1 MKFAK
6 HLNPARAKLRDAIDA
21 RVAANADQAKAQA
34 EIDRL
39 SRFSTAAADARAALD
54 RFDAEHNAAFAAWAE
69 SFDGDVAGAPRPD
82 AEKRNAL
89 VSAVEDAE
97 IAARAAEHAKAR
109 PAAAASAAGERGS
122 VASRGVFLATKLA
135 LIDEAEKMFTEMR
148 AAIAA
153 AHDCK
158 YRVDAAR
165 SVILSG
171 LDSSD
176 PSTREVLMALET
188 FDRERTSAEGRPM
201 PLDFNPHF
209 ADWKRFEAWLAVD
222 STASIDDESP
232 ISISPPPAFANV
244 LDPVLATASAVD
256 SFDSQ
261 SVQR

>member
-1 MKFAK
+1 MKFTR
-6 HLNPARAKLRDAIDA
+6 HLNPARARLRDAIDA
-21 RVAANADQAKAQA
+21 RAAANAEQAKAQA

-39 SRFSTAAADARAALD
+39 SRFSAAAADARAALD
-54 RFDAEHNAAFAAWAE
+54 RFDSEHNAAFAAWAE

-82 AEKRNAL
+82 TAMRSTL

-109 PAAAASAAGERGS
+109 PAAAASAAGDRAS
-122 VASRGVFLATKLA
+122 VAYKGAWLATKLA
-135 LIDEAEKMFTEMR
+135 LIDEAEKMLAEMR

-153 AHDCK
+153 AVDCK
-158 YRVDAAR
+158 SRVDAAR

-201 PLDFNPHF
+201 PLDFNPHL
-209 ADWKRFEAWLAVD
+209 ADWKRFEARLAVD

-232 ISISPPPAFANV
+232 ISISPTAAFANV
-244 LDPVLATASAVD
+244 LDPVLAAASAVD
-256 SFDSQ
+256 SFDSL

>member
-1 MKFAK
+1 MKFQK
-6 HLNPARAKLRDAIDA
+6 NLTPARARLRDAIDA
-21 RVAANADQAKAQA
+21 RAAADADQSKAQG
-34 EIDRL
+34 EVNRL
-39 SRFSTAAADARAALD
+39 SSFSAAAADARAALD

-97 IAARAAEHAKAR
+97 IAARAAEHAKAP
-109 PAAAASAAGERGS
+109 PAAAASAAGERAS
-122 VASRGVFLATKLA
+122 VAYKGAWLATKLA
-135 LIDEAEKMFTEMR
+135 LIDEAEKMLTEMR

-165 SVILSG
+165 AAILSD

-176 PSTREVLMALET
+176 PASREVLMALET

-201 PLDFNPHF
+201 PPDFNPHY
-209 ADWKRFEAWLAVD
+209 ADWKRFEARLAVD
-222 STASIDDESP
+222 FTASIDDELP

-244 LDPVLATASAVD
+244 LDPVLAAASAVD